1 MSFTKR
7 FSGNDSLVKIPRKEP
22 SDKFGIKTLPFQIE
36 IHIIKACYQNSQSQQ
51 N

>member
-22 SDKFGIKTLPFQIE
+22 SDKFGIKPCVFKLKFIL
-36 IHIIKACYQNSQSQQ
+36 
-51 N
+51 